1 MKIHVGERRLTML
14 RVFATQSSST
24 VIRRVLRSGSRA
36 KILEIQAAGGDLEC
50 LTKRNLKTHLI
61 LAEKLEIIRLHD
73 EPKRGDCKT
82 KEQLADMFQVPM
94 HPLILQL
101 TR

>member
-24 VIRRVLRSGSRA
+24 VIRRVLWSGSRA

-50 LTKRNLKTHLI
+50 LTKRKIHKHLT
-61 LAEKLEIIRLHD
+61 LAEKLEIIRLHA
-73 EPKRGDCKT
+73 ET
-82 KEQLADMFQVPM
+82 KPGHV
-94 HPLILQL
+94 
-101 TR
+101 